1 MTKRQSPSHSR
12 TVLSKKFPAIKKSS
26 NPVFA
31 AIHETA
37 KDLHNAGVMD
47 KMTMRHFDELCLT
60 PVKPLSPR
68 QIAAIREREKAS
80 QAVFAHH
87 LGVSVNLIS
96 QWERGEKKPQ
106 GASLKLLTLVDKKG
120 LDWVA

>member
-1 MTKRQSPSHSR
+1 MKKNDRYR
-12 TVLSKKFPAIKKSS
+12 SKQLGVA
-26 NPVFA
+26 
-31 AIHETA
+31 HRLG
-37 KDLHNAGVMD
+37 KDLESVGMLE
-47 KMTMRHFDELCLT
+47 KRTMRDLDELCLT
-60 PVKPLSPR
+60 PIKKLTAR
-68 QIAAIREREKAS
+68 QIAELRRREKAS

-106 GASLKLLTLVDKKG
+106 GASLKLLSLVEKNG